1 MLRAMNDPALSID
14 RILLLPPPAGENEHV
29 VVNRPLHRIMAFAGY
44 SIDDIVDDPIA
55 RHTIYGYYKLYREV
69 RRTYEIIDLERQW
82 NNG

>member
-44 SIDDIVDDPIA
+44 SIDDIVDDTIA
-55 RHTIYGYYKLYREV
+55 RNAVFGYYKLYKLV
-69 RRTYEIIDLERQW
+69 LRRYEIIDLERQW